1 MFAASATVTLLA
13 CRSMSRAHEM
23 AMPGWTMSMVW
34 MRMPGE
40 TWLAG
45 GLGFLWMW
53 VVMMVAMM
61 LPSLVRMLWR
71 YSEAADGG
79 QAVGGWR
86 TAMMAAAYFLVWTL
100 AGAAVYPLGAAMSR
114 LAMRVPAVARAE
126 PVAAAL
132 AVLLAGAV
140 QFMRWKLDHLR
151 WCQRSSRHELDCW
164 GDGRITFRL
173 GVHLG
178 VHCVLCC
185 TNLMLIL
192 LVLGI
197 MDVRAMAVV
206 TAAITAERSS
216 TRAAQ
221 VIGVLAL
228 AGGVFLMVKAAR

>member
-1 MFAASATVTLLA
+1 MTTSKGSFSRDVDWTVRGSDSWLPERTFRRRLVGVAVLMFAASATVTLLA

-86 TAMMAAAYFLVWTL
+86 TAMMAAAYF
-100 AGAAVYPLGAAMSR
+100 
-114 LAMRVPAVARAE
+114 
-126 PVAAAL
+126 
-132 AVLLAGAV
+132 
-140 QFMRWKLDHLR
+140 
-151 WCQRSSRHELDCW
+151 
-164 GDGRITFRL
+164 
-173 GVHLG
+173 
-178 VHCVLCC
+178 
-185 TNLMLIL
+185 
-192 LVLGI
+192 
-197 MDVRAMAVV
+197 
-206 TAAITAERSS
+206 
-216 TRAAQ
+216 
-221 VIGVLAL
+221 
-228 AGGVFLMVKAAR
+228 